1 MRNRLN
7 GMLVIGAV
15 ALTGCYHAVVDT
27 GRAPSGQVVENRW
40 AHGFIYGLV
49 PPSTVEVAQECP
61 NGVAKVE
68 TQLSFLNQV
77 ASALTFGIYTP
88 MTISVQCA
96 GASTALGGAEL
107 RVAAGASIEEARA
120 AIVEAAEAS
129 AASREPVFVHF
140 LSE

>member
-1 MRNRLN
+1 MRNRLS
-7 GMLVIGAV
+7 GILVIGAV
-15 ALTGCYHAVVDT
+15 ALAGCYHAVVDT
-27 GRAPSGQVVENRW
+27 GRAPSGQVVENKW

-49 PPSTVEVAQECP
+49 PPSAVEVAQECP

-96 GASTALGGAEL
+96 GANALSDAEL
-107 RVAAGASIEEARA
+107 RVAADASMEEARSVLARA
-120 AIVEAAEAS
+120 AQAS
-129 AASREPVFVHF
+129 AAGDEPVFVRF